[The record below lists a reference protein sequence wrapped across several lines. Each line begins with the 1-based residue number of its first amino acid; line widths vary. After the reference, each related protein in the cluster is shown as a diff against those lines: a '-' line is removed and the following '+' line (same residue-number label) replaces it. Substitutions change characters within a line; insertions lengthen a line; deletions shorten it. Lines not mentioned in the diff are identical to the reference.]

1 MLTPWHTRVHRIRTG
16 RSLRVS
22 SAGFSVPIISDSAQ
36 RRKIPVLTGHR
47 EIQGEGRYADQSS
60 AIIIAYAGVSGVFT
74 LLTDGL
80 EAVGQVLEADP
91 STNVI
96 WERAAFPTLT
106 GSLSITDGPKEGW
119 LAVRILAQPRTE
131 SGE

>member
-1 MLTPWHTRVHRIRTG
+1 
-16 RSLRVS
+16 
-22 SAGFSVPIISDSAQ
+22 
-36 RRKIPVLTGHR
+36 VLTGHR